1 MALQSTAFS
10 IFNSRSGQ
18 HLKRRFR
25 KFTLVELLVV
35 IAIIAILTG
44 MLLPT
49 LGAARNKA
57 RAISCTSNQKQLGT
71 YTQMY
76 ADDNLGCLPVSHEI
90 NIGTSSTKV
99 VEMTLLWSY
108 ITKKPIERGYQ
119 FLDSEPNDLNKPALA
134 CFACPAVTE
143 LFNVNNVGNQH
154 IGMNL
159 FMVKGDSY
167 YINNRW
173 ISRLKRPSERLLY
186 ADMKSTKGYETL
198 VAPVLAYN
206 VGLISYRH
214 PGLTAN
220 QTFAD
225 GHVLLQKERYLPG
238 GSWNSWYWGEGDNP
252 K

>member
-76 ADDNLGCLPVSHEI
+76 VDDNQGCLPVRHA
-90 NIGTSSTKV
+90 IGT
-99 VEMTLLWSY
+99 VETAEFTLLWSY
-108 ITKKPIERGYQ
+108 ITKKTVERGYQ
-119 FLDSEPNDLNKPALA
+119 FLDQVNGLYKPALA

-143 LFNVNNVGNQH
+143 LVDLLNVGNQH
-154 IGMNL
+154 IGINC
-159 FMVKGDSY
+159 FMVMDGSY

-173 ISRLKRPSERLLY
+173 ISRLKRPSERMLY
-186 ADMKSTKGYETL
+186 ADMKSTNGYATK
-198 VAPVLAYN
+198 VASSAAYGGA
-206 VGLISYRH
+206 GLISYRH

-220 QTFAD
+220 QTYAD
-225 GHVLLQKERYLPG
+225 GHVLLQKERYFPG
-238 GSWNSWYWGEGDNP
+238 GTWNSWYWGEGDNP

>member
-1 MALQSTAFS
+1 MMKHSPETAFVPHS
-10 IFNSRSGQ
+10 
-18 HLKRRFR
+18 KRKSD
-25 KFTLVELLVV
+25 KFTLIELLIV
-35 IAIIAILTG
+35 IAIIAILAG
-44 MLLPT
+44 MLLPA
-49 LGAARNKA
+49 LSSARDKA

-90 NIGTSSTKV
+90 NIGTSSTNV

-143 LFNVNNVGNQH
+143 LFNVKNVGNQH
-154 IGMNL
+154 IGINC
-159 FMVKGDSY
+159 FMVMDGSY

-173 ISRLKRPSERLLY
+173 ISRLKRPSERMLY
-186 ADMKSTKGYETL
+186 ADMKSTNGYATQ
-198 VAPVLAYN
+198 VASSAAYGGA
-206 VGLISYRH
+206 GLISYRH

-220 QTFAD
+220 QTYAD
-225 GHVLLQKERYLPG
+225 GHVLLQKERYFPG
-238 GSWNSWYWGEGDNP
+238 GTWNSWYWGEGDNP